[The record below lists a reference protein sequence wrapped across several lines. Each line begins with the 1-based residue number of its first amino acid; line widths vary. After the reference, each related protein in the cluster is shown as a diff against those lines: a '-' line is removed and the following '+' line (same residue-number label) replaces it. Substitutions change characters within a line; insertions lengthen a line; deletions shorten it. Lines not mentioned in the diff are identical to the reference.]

1 MKSIFNIVVMVL
13 LSTPSFA
20 QDCKNLRTMNEAERT
35 QILCKKAQE
44 VMSSL
49 APEWMQ
55 WNVIPKVSPIHKY
68 FSNNQRPDIQ
78 RNLGR
83 EYYIVTFYYDEATKA
98 KIKYDYAGEVR
109 IWADNGEV
117 ESIGTGEGWYRVF
130 HNTSYEQMKKEGIK
144 ATDQMHFV
152 PIVLAKE

>member
-1 MKSIFNIVVMVL
+1 MRALIIFIMMAL
-13 LSTPSFA
+13 LSSPSFA
-20 QDCKNLRTMNEAERT
+20 QKNNDLRKIEESKRN
-35 QILCKKAQE
+35 QLLCKKAQE

-55 WNVIPKVSPIHKY
+55 WNVMPKVSSIHKY

-78 RNLGR
+78 RNIGR
-83 EYYIVTFYYDEATKA
+83 EFYTVTFYYDEATKA

-144 ATDQMHFV
+144 PTDQMPFV

>member
-1 MKSIFNIVVMVL
+1 MKSILNIVVMVL

-49 APEWMQ
+49 APEWLQ
-55 WNVIPKVSPIHKY
+55 GDVILKISPIQKY
-68 FSNNQRPDIQ
+68 FSNNKRLDIQ
-78 RNLGR
+78 RNIGR
-83 EYYIVTFYYDEATKA
+83 EFYTVTFCYDDATKA

-117 ESIGTGEGWYRVF
+117 ESIGTGDGWGRVF
-130 HNTSYEQMKKEGIK
+130 HGVSYEQMKNEGIK